1 MKAARRTDITI
12 YDIARQLNLSAAT
25 VSRALKDH
33 PAINSKTKKKV
44 NELATELGYRSNNFA
59 SNLRRGRTNTIG
71 VLVHELNSSF
81 ISSVLAGIE
90 KVTTEANY
98 DLLIAQSSE
107 SAKKEIA
114 NANNLFHKR
123 VDGLIASLSFDTENL
138 SHFDPFVKKGIP
150 LIFFDRVFEDSEG
163 AKVVIDNLKAGYDMT
178 QHLISQ
184 GCKRIMHVTASLKR
198 NVYADRLRGYR
209 QALSENGIRY
219 DEDLVIVNGLE
230 ESDGIE
236 TAERVLRMKKKP
248 DAIFITN
255 DFCAAVIMHHL
266 QEAGIRIPQD
276 IAIGGFNNDIMGKII
291 SPRLTTID
299 YPGVEMGEIAARNLI
314 SHLDGNTALAL
325 TNKIIIKSELIIRES
340 SLRAS

>member
-1 MKAARRTDITI
+1 MKTDSRADITI

-33 PAINSKTKKKV
+33 PAINSKTKKKI

-71 VLVHELNSSF
+71 VLVHELNSGF

-138 SHFDPFVKKGIP
+138 AHFDPFVKKGIP

-163 AKVVIDNLKAGYDMT
+163 AKVVIDNFRAGYDMT
-178 QHLISQ
+178 QHLINQ

-198 NVYADRLRGYR
+198 NVYADRLRGYK
-209 QALSENGIRY
+209 QALADNSIKY
-219 DEDLVIVNGLE
+219 DDDLVVVNGLE

-236 TAERVLRMKKKP
+236 TAQRVNRTTRIAHEK
-248 DAIFITN
+248 
-255 DFCAAVIMHHL
+255 
-266 QEAGIRIPQD
+266 EA
-276 IAIGGFNNDIMGKII
+276 
-291 SPRLTTID
+291 
-299 YPGVEMGEIAARNLI
+299 
-314 SHLDGNTALAL
+314 
-325 TNKIIIKSELIIRES
+325 
-340 SLRAS
+340 

>member
-1 MKAARRTDITI
+1 MKTDSRADITI

-33 PAINSKTKKKV
+33 PAINSKTKKKI

-71 VLVHELNSSF
+71 VLVHELNSGF

-138 SHFDPFVKKGIP
+138 AHFDPFVKKGIP

-163 AKVVIDNLKAGYDMT
+163 AKVVIDNFRAGYDMT
-178 QHLISQ
+178 QHLINQ

-198 NVYADRLRGYR
+198 NVYADRLRGYK
-209 QALSENGIRY
+209 QALADNSIKY
-219 DEDLVIVNGLE
+219 DDDLVVVNGLE

-236 TAERVLRMKKKP
+236 TAQRVLRMKKKP
-248 DAIFITN
+248 DGMFITN
-255 DFCAAVIMHHL
+255 DFCGRRDHAPP
-266 QEAGIRIPQD
+266 AGRRHPHSGRHRHRRFQ
-276 IAIGGFNNDIMGKII
+276 
-291 SPRLTTID
+291 
-299 YPGVEMGEIAARNLI
+299 
-314 SHLDGNTALAL
+314 
-325 TNKIIIKSELIIRES
+325 
-340 SLRAS
+340 